1 MCVCVYTYIF
11 IKYIR
16 VYTHV
21 YELDFL
27 GNNINCIVFLISDST
42 FFATGI
48 RAIAGSHILPFHL
61 LICYNHLLVLEGFF
75 YQFSHIFSIE
85 DPHHT
90 SDVAM
95 KGLNFPSSITH

>member
-11 IKYIR
+11 IKYIH

-27 GNNINCIVFLISDST
+27 GYNINCIVFLISDST

-48 RAIAGSHILPFHL
+48 RAILPFHL
-61 LICYNHLLVLEGFF
+61 VIRYNHLLVLEVFISF
-75 YQFSHIFSIE
+75 LTFS
-85 DPHHT
+85 P
-90 SDVAM
+90 
-95 KGLNFPSSITH
+95 